1 MFKKLLGRD
10 KETELDNNNKNNKEL
25 VEFISTIGLA
35 EMRSLLLGQ
44 IEKFKVDEE
53 TIVEILKRLTYQDEK
68 TNKRFIESSDD
79 DSKLKKTFE
88 MVITIGNSKK
98 MSVEAVELIEKFINM
113 YKDLIEGYDK
123 RNKQIYMHKL
133 TKAIEL
139 SIAMVEQIS
148 SYINKMAV
156 INED

>member
-1 MFKKLLGRD
+1 MFTKLLGKD
-10 KETELDNNNKNNKEL
+10 KAASAENVNDQL
-25 VEFISTIGLA
+25 VEYISKIGIT

-44 IEKFKVDEE
+44 IDRFKVDEN
-53 TIVEILKRLTYQDEK
+53 TIVEILRRLTYQDGD
-68 TNKRFIESSDD
+68 KRFLESSDND
-79 DSKLKKTFE
+79 IKLKKAFDV
-88 MVITIGNSKK
+88 VITAANSKK

-113 YKDLIEGYDK
+113 YKDLIEAYDT

-156 INED
+156 INDV